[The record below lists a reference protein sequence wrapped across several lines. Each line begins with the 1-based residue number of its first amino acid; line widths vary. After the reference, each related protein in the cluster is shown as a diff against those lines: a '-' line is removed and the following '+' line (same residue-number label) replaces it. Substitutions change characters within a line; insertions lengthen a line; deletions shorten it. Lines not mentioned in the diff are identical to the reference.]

1 MFYGLKFLLIITG
14 LLYGIRMKLG
24 DEILQISI
32 NNNELI
38 DNLLL
43 RLHLKANH
51 SESGEF
57 KQSSEMN
64 KISMHKLLG

>member
-1 MFYGLKFLLIITG
+1 
-14 LLYGIRMKLG
+14 MKLG

-57 KQSSEMN
+57 KQSFEMN